1 MHLIDVAFFSF
12 EQQAMILWV
21 TLSGLRHRL
30 HLVAIPSF
38 FFLVVQQQVPELARG
53 DFPAARA
60 CGCSLPM

>member
-1 MHLIDVAFFSF
+1 MRLMDVAFFSF

-30 HLVAIPSF
+30 LGSYPILF
-38 FFLVVQQQVPELARG
+38 VVQQQVPELARR

-60 CGCSLPM
+60 CGRSLPM

>member
-1 MHLIDVAFFSF
+1 MRLIDVAFFSF

-21 TLSGLRHRL
+21 TQSGLRHREL
-30 HLVAIPSF
+30 GRYP
-38 FFLVVQQQVPELARG
+38 FFLVVQLQVPELARG